1 VQHKDIR
8 WQQRFK
14 NFCKAFKKL
23 EEAVQRMQTEFYSKG
38 VLDLRKLKVGDD
50 LLREGLIQRFEY
62 THELSWNVMKD
73 FLSEKGN
80 VELYGSKDATKAAF
94 GSDLIHNGEVW
105 MDMIQSRNKSSHTY
119 NEEIADK
126 IFELILEEYYPA
138 FVDFKETLEKKLAP
152 NS

>member
-1 VQHKDIR
+1 VQHRDIR

-23 EEAVQRMQTEFYSKG
+23 EEAVLRMQTEFYSNG
-38 VLDLRKLKVGDD
+38 ILDLRKLKVGDD
-50 LLREGLIQRFEY
+50 LVREGLIQRFEY

-94 GSDLIHNGEVW
+94 DSDLIHEGEVW
-105 MDMIQSRNKSSHTY
+105 MDMIQSRNKSLHTY

-138 FVDFKETLEKKLAP
+138 FVDFKETMEKKLAP